1 MLTGDLAEIDADGV
15 LRVVGRTADIIIRGG
30 KNISAPVVEA
40 AVMSHRAVA
49 LAAAVPVPD
58 PVFGERVCAVVELH
72 AGHALTLDELVAHL
86 RAQGVSVE
94 SWPEHLLV
102 LDELPRSSGGKIAKG
117 ALREQATRQLAAE
130 ERT

>member
-1 MLTGDLAEIDADGV
+1 
-15 LRVVGRTADIIIRGG
+15 
-30 KNISAPVVEA
+30 VEA
-40 AVMSHRAVA
+40 AVMAHPAVA

-72 AGHALTLDELVAHL
+72 AGRTLTLDELVAHL

-94 SWPEHLLV
+94 SWPERLLV

-117 ALREQATRQLAAE
+117 ELRKEAQRRLQLQASRSEAVG
-130 ERT
+130 ERSPSS